1 MSDNAEDK
9 KETREHLKK
18 YRFTQTE
25 LDQIDVVLKKT
36 GWTLTDFFRTALKS
50 EIQKHYFFVP
60 TLSQMQGRYVKKHKQ
75 PNFKI
80 KIIKRYVDT
89 DPDLLFAL
97 GKIGNNLNQVARA
110 LNIIYKDPN
119 AIAKFSF
126 LSCLH
131 SLSEMQN
138 DLHACLGELPKI
150 ERSPQ
155 AVERA
160 RERALKK
167 GSADDVL

>member
-36 GWTLTDFFRTALKS
+36 GWTLTDFFRTALQS

-60 TLSQMQGRYVKKHKQ
+60 TLNQIQGRYVKKHKQ
-75 PNFKI
+75 PNFKV
-80 KIIKRYVDT
+80 KTIKRYVDT
-89 DPDLLFAL
+89 DPNLLLAL
-97 GKIGNNLNQVARA
+97 GRIGNNLNQVAKA

-126 LSCLH
+126 LSFLIFAIPP
-131 SLSEMQN
+131 LDYEAM
-138 DLHACLGELPKI
+138 LPQ
-150 ERSPQ
+150 RL
-155 AVERA
+155 
-160 RERALKK
+160 LKYHNLRNWVITFRN
-167 GSADDVL
+167 SDN

>member
-60 TLSQMQGRYVKKHKQ
+60 TLNQIQGRYVKKHKQ
-75 PNFKI
+75 PNFKV
-80 KIIKRYVDT
+80 KTIKRYVDT
-89 DPDLLFAL
+89 DPNLLLAL
-97 GKIGNNLNQVARA
+97 GRIGNNLNQVAKA